1 MDGGAIDSLK
11 TNSHMKIVN
20 MTPHPL
26 TLVGNNGTL
35 NVPVSGQVA
44 RLAVTRQI
52 LAPVT
57 VDGVELP
64 VNCPV
69 LGDIVG
75 LPDPQTGVILV
86 VSALVAEAAER
97 LDVMSPGEL
106 LRDENGGIIGAK
118 GLSSYA

>member
-1 MDGGAIDSLK
+1 
-11 TNSHMKIVN
+11 MKVVN
-20 MTPHPL
+20 LTPHPL

-35 NVPVSGQVA
+35 NVPASGQIA
-44 RLAVTRQI
+44 RLAVTRQM

-64 VNCPV
+64 VNHPA

-75 LPDPQTGVILV
+75 LPDPQPGVLLV

-106 LRDENGGIIGAK
+106 LRDENGVIIGAK
-118 GLSSYA
+118 GLCSYA